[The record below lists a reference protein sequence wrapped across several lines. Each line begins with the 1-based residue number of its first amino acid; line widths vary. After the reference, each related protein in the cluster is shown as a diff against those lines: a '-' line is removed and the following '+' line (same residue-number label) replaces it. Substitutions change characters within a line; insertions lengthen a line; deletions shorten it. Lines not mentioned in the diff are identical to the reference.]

1 MMEIVNVNKGNG
13 AGGKNTNHYGKI
25 FETKTNNYDRLMN
38 DGYQQVPM
46 CKNPKKQTDYYLT
59 KKWMIK

>member
-13 AGGKNTNHYGKI
+13 AGGKNTN
-25 FETKTNNYDRLMN
+25 NYDILMN

-46 CKNPKKQTDYYLT
+46 CKNGICVLFGCDENYFQMFDEWFNNSL
-59 KKWMIK
+59 

>member
-1 MMEIVNVNKGNG
+1 MEIVNVNKGNG

-25 FETKTNNYDRLMN
+25 FETKTNNYDRLIN

-46 CKNPKKQTDYYLT
+46 CKNLY
-59 KKWMIK
+59 